1 MSQERA
7 SLKEDSSNEAP
18 QSPRCRKVLG
28 AEVKLKPWAF
38 LSEQKRCAR
47 GPGDPDVTVD
57 WNAPVYSPNEIS
69 GYFQGA
75 RIHQEFPLRGGTLPV
90 SFDR

>member
-1 MSQERA
+1 MPEGAGSRSEAEALGFLVRTEAVRQRA
-7 SLKEDSSNEAP
+7 G
-18 QSPRCRKVLG
+18 R
-28 AEVKLKPWAF
+28 
-38 LSEQKRCAR
+38 
-47 GPGDPDVTVD
+47 PDVTVD